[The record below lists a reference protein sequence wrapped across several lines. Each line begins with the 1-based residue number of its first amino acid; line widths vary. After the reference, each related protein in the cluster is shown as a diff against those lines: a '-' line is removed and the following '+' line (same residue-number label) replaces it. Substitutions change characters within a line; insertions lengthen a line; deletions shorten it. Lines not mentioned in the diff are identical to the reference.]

1 MKSRTYSVATGSE
14 AVITRRAEGMTQEEY
29 RALRREADRKLKFR
43 LRYGTIIYMASELF
57 SENGI
62 DMIRRFKPY
71 RRPSKSAAVKLESM
85 RKGKNMRTR
94 LELKLIPY
102 ICSRN
107 VSVAFLNVNKHL
119 LAYFFLRSRSRG
131 GGFFY

>member
-14 AVITRRAEGMTQEEY
+14 TVITSRPEGMTQEEY
-29 RALRREADRKLKFR
+29 RALRREADRKLR
-43 LRYGTIIYMASELF
+43 LRYGTIIYVASELF

-94 LELKLIPY
+94 LELK
-102 ICSRN
+102 N
-107 VSVAFLNVNKHL
+107 
-119 LAYFFLRSRSRG
+119 
-131 GGFFY
+131 

>member
-1 MKSRTYSVATGSE
+1 
-14 AVITRRAEGMTQEEY
+14 MTQEEY
-29 RALRREADRKLKFR
+29 RALRREADRKLK
-43 LRYGTIIYMASELF
+43 LRYGTIIYVASELF

-94 LELKLIPY
+94 LELK
-102 ICSRN
+102 N
-107 VSVAFLNVNKHL
+107 
-119 LAYFFLRSRSRG
+119 
-131 GGFFY
+131 

>member
-1 MKSRTYSVATGSE
+1 MKSRTYSVASE
-14 AVITRRAEGMTQEEY
+14 PVAVITRRAEGMTQEEY

-43 LRYGTIIYMASELF
+43 LRYGTIIYVASELF

-85 RKGKNMRTR
+85 RKEKNMRTR
-94 LELKLIPY
+94 LGLK
-102 ICSRN
+102 
-107 VSVAFLNVNKHL
+107 K
-119 LAYFFLRSRSRG
+119 
-131 GGFFY
+131 

>member
-14 AVITRRAEGMTQEEY
+14 TVITRRPEGMTQEEY
-29 RALRREADRKLKFR
+29 RTLRREDDRKLKYR
-43 LRYGTIIYMASELF
+43 LRYGTTIYVASEMF

-85 RKGKNMRTR
+85 RKEKNMRAR
-94 LELKLIPY
+94 LELK
-102 ICSRN
+102 N
-107 VSVAFLNVNKHL
+107 
-119 LAYFFLRSRSRG
+119 
-131 GGFFY
+131 

>member
-14 AVITRRAEGMTQEEY
+14 TVITRRPKGMTQEEY

-43 LRYGTIIYMASELF
+43 LRYGTIIYVASKLF

-71 RRPSKSAAVKLESM
+71 RRPSKSASVKLEAL
-85 RKGKNMRTR
+85 RKEKNMRAR
-94 LELKLIPY
+94 LELK
-102 ICSRN
+102 
-107 VSVAFLNVNKHL
+107 K
-119 LAYFFLRSRSRG
+119 
-131 GGFFY
+131 

>member
-14 AVITRRAEGMTQEEY
+14 TVITRRAKGMTQEEY
-29 RALRREADRKLKFR
+29 RALRRWADRKLKFR
-43 LRYGTIIYMASELF
+43 LRYGTIIYVAFELF

-85 RKGKNMRTR
+85 RKGKNMRAR
-94 LELKLIPY
+94 LELK
-102 ICSRN
+102 
-107 VSVAFLNVNKHL
+107 K
-119 LAYFFLRSRSRG
+119 
-131 GGFFY
+131 

>member
-1 MKSRTYSVATGSE
+1 MKSKSYSVATGSE
-14 AVITRRAEGMTQEEY
+14 TVITSRPEGMTQEEY
-29 RALRREADRKLKFR
+29 RALRREADRKLKLR
-43 LRYGTIIYMASELF
+43 LRYGTIIYVASGLF

-94 LELKLIPY
+94 LELK
-102 ICSRN
+102 N
-107 VSVAFLNVNKHL
+107 
-119 LAYFFLRSRSRG
+119 
-131 GGFFY
+131 

>member
-14 AVITRRAEGMTQEEY
+14 TVITSRPEGMTQEEY
-29 RALRREADRKLKFR
+29 RALRREADRKLKLRLR
-43 LRYGTIIYMASELF
+43 LRYGTIIYVASELF

-94 LELKLIPY
+94 LELK
-102 ICSRN
+102 N
-107 VSVAFLNVNKHL
+107 
-119 LAYFFLRSRSRG
+119 
-131 GGFFY
+131 

>member
-14 AVITRRAEGMTQEEY
+14 AVITRRPEGMTQEEY

-43 LRYGTIIYMASELF
+43 LRYGTIIYVASELF

-71 RRPSKSAAVKLESM
+71 RRPSKSAAAKLEAL
-85 RKGKNMRTR
+85 RKEKNMRAR
-94 LELKLIPY
+94 LELK
-102 ICSRN
+102 N
-107 VSVAFLNVNKHL
+107 
-119 LAYFFLRSRSRG
+119 
-131 GGFFY
+131 

>member
-1 MKSRTYSVATGSE
+1 MKSKSYSVAAGSE
-14 AVITRRAEGMTQEEY
+14 AVITSRPEGMTQEEY
-29 RALRREADRKLKFR
+29 RALRREADRKLKLR
-43 LRYGTIIYMASELF
+43 LRYGTIIYVASELF

-85 RKGKNMRTR
+85 RKGKNMRAR
-94 LELKLIPY
+94 LELKKIIPY

-107 VSVAFLNVNKHL
+107 VPDL
-119 LAYFFLRSRSRG
+119 LFPPFPLQGRR
-131 GGFFY
+131 FFY

>member
-14 AVITRRAEGMTQEEY
+14 AVITRQPEGMTQEEY
-29 RALRREADRKLKFR
+29 RALRREADRKLKLR
-43 LRYGTIIYMASELF
+43 LRYGTIIYVASELF

-85 RKGKNMRTR
+85 RKGKKYAHP
-94 LELKLIPY
+94 LGIEKLIPY
-102 ICSRN
+102 ICSRM
-107 VSVAFLNVNKHL
+107 FLWH
-119 LAYFFLRSRSRG
+119 S
-131 GGFFY
+131 